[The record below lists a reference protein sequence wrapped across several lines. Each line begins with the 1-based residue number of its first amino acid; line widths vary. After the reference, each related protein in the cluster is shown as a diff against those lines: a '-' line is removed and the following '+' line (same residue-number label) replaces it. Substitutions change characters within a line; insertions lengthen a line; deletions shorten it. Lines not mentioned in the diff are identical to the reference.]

1 MSHYNVKPIRLDFK
15 PSKRLA
21 AILAIAAAIACF
33 ALAVLSIAL
42 WIKLAAMTVAVLA
55 TAYHV
60 LHALQRTP
68 RSCIALVLD
77 SKGEWQL
84 TMRDGSR
91 YAATILPSSFVTP
104 YLTILNC
111 RLTGRWLRYA
121 WQRYPWHHYHL
132 VILPDAVDAESF
144 RRLRVWLRW
153 GYQGSSVAAADA

>member
-84 TMRDGSR
+84 MMRDGNR
-91 YAATILPSSFVTP
+91 YVATILPSSFVTP
-104 YLTILNC
+104 CLTILNC
-111 RLTGRWLRYA
+111 SLSGRWLRYP
-121 WQRYPWHHYHL
+121 WQQYHI

-153 GYQGSSVAAADA
+153 GYQGSSVAADA

>member
-84 TMRDGSR
+84 MTRDGGR
-91 YAATILPSSFVTP
+91 YATTILPSSFVTP
-104 YLTILNC
+104 CLTILNC
-111 RLTGRWLRYA
+111 SLTDRLL
-121 WQRYPWHHYHL
+121 QYHI
-132 VILPDAVDAESF
+132 VILPDALDAESF

-153 GYQGSSVAAADA
+153 GYQGSSVAADA